1 MPPRIIE
8 SPWIQKIVNSA
19 VWSSQCSNIKVI
31 PLGKAERIMQELLT
45 EKDKERE
52 EAYTKGRSDEAKTCK
67 GCQGRC
73 EEELQKAREAW
84 LREEIVKLQ
93 QEQEDLRD
101 KCRGSYKII
110 VLTKETEGSIDTLQ
124 TIIDR
129 YQSELDQPTDGMPH
143 PFGNPEGVY
152 PTKH

>member
-52 EAYTKGRSDEAKTCK
+52 EAVAKY
-67 GCQGRC
+67 Q
-73 EEELQKAREAW
+73 ELLMAVEFKHEGETRHQTA
-84 LREEIVKLQ
+84 LRYIQ
-93 QEQEDLRD
+93 Q
-101 KCRGSYKII
+101 
-110 VLTKETEGSIDTLQ
+110 TELPHLIGVTA
-124 TIIDR
+124 
-129 YQSELDQPTDGMPH
+129 YQSELDQP
-143 PFGNPEGVY
+143 N
-152 PTKH
+152 K